1 MGEYSFAPMG
11 EENELETQ
19 SFLLATRREMITSNI
34 DDTSGEHRALIHRS
48 IHWNCVAKSR
58 GILNSFIIF

>member
-48 IHWNCVAKSR
+48 IH
-58 GILNSFIIF
+58 